1 MYTGRGTRCG
11 IDVDRSVKK
20 IIIAHDSICLGP
32 DMSPSQ
38 QGGFSS
44 NRRHRRGPSRS
55 LAPEKNDVICVM
67 SMMTT
72 SDDIISMAREM
83 HGDGDSGTLN
93 AC

>member
-1 MYTGRGTRCG
+1 MTPFVSGQICHPANKAGSHRTAD
-11 IDVDRSVKK
+11 ID
-20 IIIAHDSICLGP
+20 
-32 DMSPSQ
+32 
-38 QGGFSS
+38 GGLP
-44 NRRHRRGPSRS
+44 GAWPQK
-55 LAPEKNDVICVM
+55 KNDVICVM